1 MVSARTNSCLDSDR
15 AGRSFTAM
23 DAKIAT
29 EEGTFTAENAES
41 AENICAIG
49 IRARNKKIQWL
60 FCAVAL
66 QYRRDLQ
73 ELTARWAQE

>member
-1 MVSARTNSCLDSDR
+1 MGEETASGSLHSSSVSRGAGSLGVGREDRGLAVLNLAAQINPGLDTER

-41 AENICAIG
+41 AGVCTE
-49 IRARNKKIQWL
+49 
-60 FCAVAL
+60 
-66 QYRRDLQ
+66 
-73 ELTARWAQE
+73 

>member
-1 MVSARTNSCLDSDR
+1 
-15 AGRSFTAM
+15 M

-66 QYRRDLQ
+66 QYRRDW
-73 ELTARWAQE
+73 RN

>member
-1 MVSARTNSCLDSDR
+1 MGQSGLDSER

-41 AENICAIG
+41 AENIYALG

-60 FCAVAL
+60 FCSIAL

-73 ELTARWAQE
+73 ELTVRWAQK

>member
-1 MVSARTNSCLDSDR
+1 VPRYR
-15 AGRSFTAM
+15 ASRQVIYAM

-49 IRARNKKIQWL
+49 IRAHNKKIQWL
-60 FCAVAL
+60 FSAHAL
-66 QYRRDLQ
+66 QYRRDW
-73 ELTARWAQE
+73 RN